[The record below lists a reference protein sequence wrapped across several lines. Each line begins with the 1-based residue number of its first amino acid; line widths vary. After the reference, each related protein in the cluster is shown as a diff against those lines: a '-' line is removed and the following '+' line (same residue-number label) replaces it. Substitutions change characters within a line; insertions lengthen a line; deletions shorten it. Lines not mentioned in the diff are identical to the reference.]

1 MPESIDNPTSA
12 HLNLGTSLDKRLSWE
27 LRMLQTTEFTMSQSL
42 SLSWSQ
48 LEDNLPRTRVQAA
61 KLDKLPNNELIV
73 LAQSGLRTDR
83 AALAE
88 LMRRHQSHVDRILYH
103 LAPDWQD
110 RADLAQEVW
119 IRVYKNIKS
128 LNEPEKFRGWLSRIA
143 TNLFY
148 DELRKRKR
156 VAPPLSLDA
165 PINVG
170 DGSIEWDIASDTP
183 NPAEHLST
191 VEFYDQLRAA
201 IANLPVA
208 FRTTIVLREIEGLSY
223 EEIADVTGVSIGTV
237 KSRIARARA
246 GLQSQLTGY
255 FES

>member
-1 MPESIDNPTSA
+1 
-12 HLNLGTSLDKRLSWE
+12 
-27 LRMLQTTEFTMSQSL
+27 MSNSL
-42 SLSWSQ
+42 SQSWSQ
-48 LEDNLPRTRVQAA
+48 LEDNLPQTRVQVD
-61 KLDKLPNNELIV
+61 KLDKLPNNELI
-73 LAQSGLRTDR
+73 LLSQSGLRTNR

-165 PINVG
+165 PIDFE
-170 DGSIEWDIASDTP
+170 DGSIDWEIPSGAP
-183 NPAEHLST
+183 NPSEHLST
-191 VEFYDQLRAA
+191 IEFYDKLRSA
-201 IANLPVA
+201 IGTLPEA

-223 EEIADVTGVSIGTV
+223 EEIAEVTGVSIGTV

-246 GLQSQLTGY
+246 GLQSQLSGY
-255 FES
+255 FET

>member
-1 MPESIDNPTSA
+1 
-12 HLNLGTSLDKRLSWE
+12 
-27 LRMLQTTEFTMSQSL
+27 MSNSL
-42 SLSWSQ
+42 SQSWSQ
-48 LEDNLPRTRVQAA
+48 LEDNLPQTRVQVD
-61 KLDKLPNNELIV
+61 KLDKLPNNELI
-73 LAQSGLRTDR
+73 LLSQSGLRTNR

-165 PINVG
+165 PIDFE
-170 DGSIEWDIASDTP
+170 DGSIDWEIPSGAP
-183 NPAEHLST
+183 NPSEHLST
-191 VEFYDQLRAA
+191 IEFYDKLRSA
-201 IANLPVA
+201 IGTLPEA

-223 EEIADVTGVSIGTV
+223 EEIAEVTGVSIGTV

-246 GLQSQLTGY
+246 GLQSQLSGY

>member
-1 MPESIDNPTSA
+1 
-12 HLNLGTSLDKRLSWE
+12 
-27 LRMLQTTEFTMSQSL
+27 MSHSL
-42 SLSWSQ
+42 SVSWPQ
-48 LEDNLPRTRVQAA
+48 LEDNLPQTRVQVD
-61 KLDKLPNNELIV
+61 KLDKLPNNELI
-73 LAQSGLRTDR
+73 LLSQSNLRTNR

-88 LMRRHQSHVDRILYH
+88 LVRRHQSHVDRILYH

-165 PINVG
+165 PINVE
-170 DGSIEWDIASDTP
+170 DGSIDWEIPSGAP
-183 NPAEHLST
+183 NPSEHLST
-191 VEFYDQLRAA
+191 VEFYDKLRSA
-201 IANLPVA
+201 IGNLPEA

-223 EEIADVTGVSIGTV
+223 EEIAEVTGVSIGTV

-246 GLQSQLTGY
+246 GLQTQLGGY

>member
-1 MPESIDNPTSA
+1 
-12 HLNLGTSLDKRLSWE
+12 
-27 LRMLQTTEFTMSQSL
+27 MSHSL
-42 SLSWSQ
+42 SQSWSQ
-48 LEDNLPRTRVQAA
+48 LEDNLPRTRVQVD
-61 KLDKLPNNELIV
+61 KLDKLPNNELI
-73 LAQSGLRTDR
+73 LLSQSGLRTNR

-165 PINVG
+165 PINVE
-170 DGSIEWDIASDTP
+170 DGSIDWEIPSGAP
-183 NPAEHLST
+183 NPSEHLST
-191 VEFYDQLRAA
+191 IEFYDKLRSA
-201 IANLPVA
+201 IGNLPEA

-223 EEIADVTGVSIGTV
+223 EEIAEVTGVSIGTV

-246 GLQSQLTGY
+246 GLQTQLSGY